1 MEEAA
6 EVITGTAISMA
17 TATAME
23 TKTIAEEEW
32 DDYPEMA
39 LSTRRHLLSP
49 LVCVYVDR

>member
-6 EVITGTAISMA
+6 EVITGTAMTTA
-17 TATAME
+17 TATSME

-39 LSTRRHLLSP
+39 LSTRRHLPSP
-49 LVCVYVDR
+49 LVCVYVER